1 MYACESYERFFLILE
16 RFLMCCGQYK
26 NELLKQHKVN
36 SQLVEIS
43 TLVER
48 KLDVEKVSKKET
60 IEIMHQELCK
70 AEVRIKLWQQLII
83 QHAKFDDGRR
93 QHHSQLLPASNS

>member
-1 MYACESYERFFLILE
+1 MERALANTRVVGHSLYWQLKANMYACESYERFYLILE

-48 KLDVEKVSKKET
+48 KLDVEKVSKRDT
-60 IEIMHQELCK
+60 IELMHKELCK
-70 AEVRIKLWQQLII
+70 AEVRIKIWQQLVI
-83 QHAKFDDGRR
+83 
-93 QHHSQLLPASNS
+93 